1 MVAPP
6 VGYFVEMQFKANF
19 RTLIQTQHTIQL
31 KKKLLHDD
39 VSLFFFSFFKQ
50 YHHIEILYQKSINKT
65 VYKSKSV
72 QSTGEKYIY
81 RYVKTL

>member
-31 KKKLLHDD
+31 KKNSYMMMFLC
-39 VSLFFFSFFKQ
+39 FFFLFLNN
-50 YHHIEILYQKSINKT
+50 IIT
-65 VYKSKSV
+65 
-72 QSTGEKYIY
+72 
-81 RYVKTL
+81 

>member
-39 VSLFFFSFFKQ
+39 VSLFFLFLFLNN
-50 YHHIEILYQKSINKT
+50 IIT
-65 VYKSKSV
+65 
-72 QSTGEKYIY
+72 
-81 RYVKTL
+81 

>member
-19 RTLIQTQHTIQL
+19 RTLIQMQHTIQF
-31 KKKLLHDD
+31 KKNSYMMMFLC
-39 VSLFFFSFFKQ
+39 FFFFFKQ

-72 QSTGEKYIY
+72 QSTGERYIY